1 MLSFFVD
8 NYMDI
13 CYDRYIIIEE
23 VDYARKQAIIYD
35 I

>member
-8 NYMDI
+8 KCMNV

-23 VDYARKQAIIYD
+23 VDYGQRKAIIYD

>member
-8 NYMDI
+8 KCMNV

-23 VDYARKQAIIYD
+23 ANEWIKKSHYL
-35 I
+35 